1 MNKHGDI
8 VGTMFLNDRGPGFIW
23 PHGTLT
29 ELGVERFPSVLG
41 VNANREVIG
50 NLYNGEGFLGYHW
63 RDGLTTPIGGTVGF
77 RDTRAV
83 AINEAGQIA
92 GTFSNDFNE
101 SHVFLWQTGVFT
113 NLSAPAT
120 FPTVRALNDAGK
132 VVGTAIYPDDNRRYP
147 TMWTVFGSTRL
158 GTRHGTPLAI
168 NSRGQ
173 VLINTDGPVVT
184 PFIWTDG
191 AVTNL
196 DLRTSGGHTT
206 TASALNDLGQ
216 SAGNSGPFDISRAV
230 FWNAD
235 GSAVDL
241 TGGLLRTTS
250 STAFGLNNR
259 GQVVGSYVHGTGET
273 RAVLWTLTWG
283 HSDHVA
289 DADPH

>member
-1 MNKHGDI
+1 MASAGAAATTSIRPDPAKTVDIHRVTKWSKLGTTWTGVSLDTLLEQAPTEAGGYIEATAMNKHGDI
-8 VGTMFLNDRGPGFIW
+8 VGTMYLNDRGPGFIW

-92 GTFSNDFNE
+92 GTFSNDFNDP
-101 SHVFLWQTGVFT
+101 HAFLWQTGVLT

-120 FPTVRALNDAGK
+120 FPTVTALNDAGK

-158 GTRHGTPLAI
+158 GTRHGTPAAI
-168 NSRGQ
+168 NSAARLRTRRDS
-173 VLINTDGPVVT
+173 VA
-184 PFIWTDG
+184 G
-191 AVTNL
+191 AVAHQRDTPLSSRN
-196 DLRTSGGHTT
+196 
-206 TASALNDLGQ
+206 SA
-216 SAGNSGPFDISRAV
+216 
-230 FWNAD
+230 
-235 GSAVDL
+235 
-241 TGGLLRTTS
+241 
-250 STAFGLNNR
+250 
-259 GQVVGSYVHGTGET
+259 
-273 RAVLWTLTWG
+273 
-283 HSDHVA
+283 
-289 DADPH
+289 